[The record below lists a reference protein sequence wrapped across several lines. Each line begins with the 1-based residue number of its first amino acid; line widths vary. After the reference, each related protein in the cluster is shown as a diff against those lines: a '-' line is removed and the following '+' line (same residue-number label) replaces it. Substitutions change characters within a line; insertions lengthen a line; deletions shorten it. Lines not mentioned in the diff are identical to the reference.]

1 MPHSF
6 PNIGNAAEFVGQTP
20 WSARV
25 PLTRSSLE
33 EPRLST
39 TATGRRGRRPRSR
52 GTAPRLMQVLGYR
65 KSMRHYALSGPCPH
79 SCGHIFP
86 SPIDS
91 REYPERA
98 CAEGQALDGARPSA
112 FGATIVI
119 QFDRTRAAASRL
131 DHYLPQLIAADG
143 NWPAVHRRIPALVPT
158 HLYAQDLA
166 GAQIC
171 GHARGTG
178 RAPVKFGGREL
189 HQVAGQH
196 NVGERT
202 GAARDFVDDVAAI
215 APEFGHSR
223 EFFLMIRRPP

>member
-20 WSARV
+20 WSAPGLRGS
-25 PLTRSSLE
+25 PWTRSSLE

-65 KSMRHYALSGPCPH
+65 KSMRHYALSVPCPH

-178 RAPVKFGGREL
+178 RAPVKFGGRIGVILERVEVGL
-189 HQVAGQH
+189 H
-196 NVGERT
+196 
-202 GAARDFVDDVAAI
+202 RDGV
-215 APEFGHSR
+215 
-223 EFFLMIRRPP
+223 